1 MCEDL
6 SLLSHSTMIHAY
18 NMAIYASI
26 MLNVAPALPF
36 FLLAKKTNYTAAT
49 TTFDDDDES

>member
-1 MCEDL
+1 
-6 SLLSHSTMIHAY
+6 MIHAY

-26 MLNVAPALPF
+26 MLNVAPALPL

-49 TTFDDDDES
+49 ITFDDDDES